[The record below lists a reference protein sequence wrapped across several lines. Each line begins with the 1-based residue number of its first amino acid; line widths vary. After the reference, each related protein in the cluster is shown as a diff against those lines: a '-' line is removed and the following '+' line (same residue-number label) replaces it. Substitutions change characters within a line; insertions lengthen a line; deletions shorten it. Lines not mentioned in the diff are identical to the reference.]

1 MRYIFSLFLIFTIF
15 GFAITDNQRQK
26 KVKLIAKA
34 IRNLRVQKERK
45 RVLQEAQQ
53 TSVANSTSGDKDTNV
68 EEPAKEVDKN
78 EPVSTQGT
86 KVGNIYSTIQ
96 VVRFHTFKAVSK
108 VITFGVYLFFYKRPI
123 AMRVWLRLRVT
134 RNSRRFRN
142 LDEEPEAESVP
153 TLCNITNTFYAGQVA
168 ESGRNVNYNCSAET
182 DKINAT
188 NANITLNTDVY
199 MKLMN
204 KNGTNE
210 TVGFDEI
217 NFKGNSS
224 EQASSLQ
231 EVGDTKKEEV
241 EIIDVELANQGKES
255 FQLKG
260 TAYPTN
266 ILNYGDQIP
275 FTISSYDGVVATT
288 KDITCTVTS
297 TDKSSGETTLDCSG
311 EVNTTMSDLHL
322 SSGSTSNYT
331 ATLIVKNWNTN
342 SDGIATGQYYTGG
355 SSSHNVVYRKNSSG
369 LSGGAIAGIVIAC
382 VVVLAAASIAAI
394 MLRKPTPPID
404 NTTVVGL
411 KTEENM

>member
-15 GFAITDNQRQK
+15 GFSLTNKQRPK

-34 IRNLRVQKERK
+34 IKNLRDQKEKK

-53 TSVANSTSGDKDTNV
+53 TSVANNTSGEDTKAEEPPKEIDKD
-68 EEPAKEVDKN
+68 

-86 KVGNIYSTIQ
+86 QVGSTYSTIQ
-96 VVRFHTFKAVSK
+96 VIRFHTFKAVSK
-108 VITFGVYLFFYKRPI
+108 VITFGVYFFFYRRPI
-123 AMRVWLRLRVT
+123 AMSVLFRLRVT
-134 RNSRRFRN
+134 KNTRRFRS
-142 LDEEPEAESVP
+142 LDEDPEAETVP
-153 TLCNITNTFYAGQVA
+153 TLCNLTEPSLAGQMA
-168 ESGRNVNYNCSAET
+168 DSGKKVDYNCRAET
-182 DKINAT
+182 EKINAT
-188 NANITLNTDVY
+188 ISNITLNTDVD
-199 MKLMN
+199 MRVVN
-204 KNGTNE
+204 KNGTTE
-210 TVGFDEI
+210 TVNFEEV

-231 EVGDTKKEEV
+231 EVEETNQKEVDLE
-241 EIIDVELANQGKES
+241 DVELAKQGKNS

-260 TAYPTN
+260 KAQTPN
-266 ILNYGDQIP
+266 VLKNGDQIP
-275 FTISSYDGVVATT
+275 FKISSYDGENATI
-288 KDITCTVTS
+288 KDITCSVTS
-297 TDKSSGETTLDCSG
+297 TDESSGETILDCSG

-331 ATLIVKNWNTN
+331 ATLNVKDWENN
-342 SDGIATGQYYTGG
+342 SDRIATGQYYTSG
-355 SSSHNVVYRKNSSG
+355 SSTNNIVYRKNSSG

>member
-1 MRYIFSLFLIFTIF
+1 MRYIFSIFLIFTVF

-45 RVLQEAQQ
+45 RVLQEAQS
-53 TSVANSTSGDKDTNV
+53 TTLANTTSGDKDTKV

-86 KVGNIYSTIQ
+86 KVGYTYSTIQ
-96 VVRFHTFKAVSK
+96 VIRFHTFKAVSK
-108 VITFGVYLFFYKRPI
+108 VITFGVYLFFYKKPI

-134 RNSRRFRN
+134 RNSRKFRN

-153 TLCNITNTFYAGQVA
+153 TLCNITNPLLAGQIEA
-168 ESGRNVNYNCSAET
+168 GGKNVNYNCLAET
-182 DKINAT
+182 DKIDAT

-210 TVGFDEI
+210 TVSFDEV

-224 EQASSLQ
+224 EQASNLQ

-241 EIIDVELANQGKES
+241 ELIEVELANQGKES

-266 ILNYGDQIP
+266 ILQYGDQIP
-275 FTISSYDGVVATT
+275 FKISSYDGENAST

-297 TDKSSGETTLDCSG
+297 TDKSSGETTLDCRG
-311 EVNTTMSDLHL
+311 EVNTTMSALHL
-322 SSGSTSNYT
+322 SSGSTRNYI
-331 ATLIVKNWNTN
+331 ATLNVKNWEKN

-355 SSSHNVVYRKNSSG
+355 SSFHNIVNRKNSSG
-369 LSGGAIAGIVIAC
+369 LTGGAIAGIVIAC

-394 MLRKPTPPID
+394 MLKKPTPPID

-411 KTEENM
+411 KTEENI

>member
-1 MRYIFSLFLIFTIF
+1 MRYIFSIFLIFTIF

-34 IRNLRVQKERK
+34 IRNLRVQKEKK

-53 TSVANSTSGDKDTNV
+53 TSVANSTSGEDTKAEEEAKEIDKD
-68 EEPAKEVDKN
+68 

-86 KVGNIYSTIQ
+86 QVGSVYSTIQ

-108 VITFGVYLFFYKRPI
+108 VITFGVYFFFYRRPI
-123 AMRVWLRLRVT
+123 AMSVWFRLRVT

-153 TLCNITNTFYAGQVA
+153 TLCNITNPLLAGQIEA
-168 ESGRNVNYNCSAET
+168 GGKNVNYNCLAET
-182 DKINAT
+182 DKIDAT
-188 NANITLNTDVY
+188 NANITLNTDVD

-210 TVGFDEI
+210 TVSFDEV

-224 EQASSLQ
+224 EQASNLQ

-241 EIIDVELANQGKES
+241 ELIEVELANQGKES